1 MKSKKP
7 LSILLSLCMLMTL
20 LPVNALAA
28 ESLQEIKTQPGET
41 YTYTEG
47 DKTHSQTVNET
58 FDFVIDDIAYRYLNS
73 VDGDEVAVAEWS
85 WSYSCQNCGK
95 GDQHLTVLHHSFY
108 NGTVSIPSTVQNGD
122 KTYYVTAVDPEAFA
136 DFTGTVTLSEGIKT
150 IGREAF
156 YNYRPNPNTT
166 FTVPASVTEIGD
178 RCFERTTATV
188 EFSQDSQLETVGD
201 EAFALLTQESLVLPD
216 GVKIL
221 GDQVFNDSNNTAIT
235 IPGTVTNLSPSVLSG
250 YTGTLSFTDG
260 PANYEIKDGVLY
272 GWGKLIQVRD
282 KTVTSVAIPE
292 GVTEIGSLAFSN
304 MSSLKTVSLP
314 STLTTLGYGVF
325 SSSGIESIVIPA
337 SVTTVEEVPDSNAYN
352 GLFAFCKSL
361 KTAEIQAN
369 WDAIPDYAFNNCT
382 VLESVSFP
390 ASVNT
395 IGVQAFE
402 ECSALTSV
410 DLSNISVLEESAFYK
425 SGISDV
431 TSLDNLNDIGKS
443 VFRDCKSLKKIS
455 LPEGITTL
463 KENTFNNCT
472 GLELLIL
479 PSTITSIEKNAIRNL
494 GSSEACSIVMQSET
508 LSTVTTPFGTSSSS
522 TKPSNLTIY
531 YPAEAEAA
539 YKATVLVDESENDG
553 YALDLTDAAMILT
566 TAKAADGSN
575 TLTLKTV
582 TVPEGMT
589 LEATS
594 SNTGVATV
602 RGENGKLV
610 VTGVAEGTATITAT
624 LKVGDYVVLED
635 ICTVTVTA
643 EGAVLPSVEE
653 PNVTMD
659 DSIGE
664 DDKEVVKATA
674 NSVEADKTISDAAKS
689 EADKLTN
696 DDTKKVELEQKA
708 KAEGLTP
715 DDGEK
720 VTLYTQTF
728 LDIQAT
734 NIDKSDSNISKI
746 TLNITP
752 KVQVVASTA
761 TNSAD
766 IDIKTGSDD
775 EDWNAVV
782 VKEAEALTINTQATI
797 TVQLPTSFDGQPV
810 YVKHEASNGTYF
822 YKATA
827 DAQGE
832 ITFTST
838 HGFSPFT
845 FSLTNEA
852 VAEVDGVGYASFQ
865 AAIDAAVNG
874 GTLKVLTDADLN
886 ATISG
891 SSKTIYVENATN
903 KDSISVTINGDTF
916 TVAKGHSEEYIY
928 TKPSSGGS
936 SGDDNDPTYSISVPD
951 NVTGGSIKVTPNR
964 ASAGT
969 RVTITAKPDSGYELD
984 ELIVTDRKGNEL
996 KVTDRGDNKYTFQMT
1011 NSKVEIEV
1019 SFTKIEEK
1027 PTGNPFIDVAEG
1039 SWYAD
1044 AVQYVYDKG
1053 LMAGTSSTTFGP
1065 DATTTRGMIVTIL
1078 YRLEGAP
1085 AISGSSSFT
1094 DVVAGQY
1101 YAEAVAWAAANN
1113 IVGGYGNGLFGPNDT
1128 ITREQ
1133 MAAILYR
1140 YAQYKGYDVTASAD
1154 LSGYSDVAQVS
1165 SYALAALQWANA
1177 EGLVN
1182 GTSDTTLTP
1191 GGSATRAQVA
1201 VILMRFCENIK

>member
-1 MKSKKP
+1 MKAKKP
-7 LSILLSLCMLMTL
+7 LSVLLSLCMLMTL

-28 ESLQEIKTQPGET
+28 ESLQEIKTKPGET
-41 YTYTEG
+41 YTYTEE
-47 DKTHSQTVNET
+47 DETHSQTVNKT
-58 FDFVIDDIAYRYLNS
+58 FDFVVGDIAYRYLNG

-95 GDQHLTVLHHSFY
+95 GDQHLSVLHHSFY
-108 NGTVSIPSTVQNGD
+108 TGTIEVPGTVQNDD
-122 KTYYVTAVDPEAFA
+122 KTYNVTAVDPAAFA
-136 DFTGTVTLSEGIKT
+136 DFTGKVTLNEGIET
-150 IGREAF
+150 IGYEAF
-156 YNYRPNPNTT
+156 YHYQQSGGGD
-166 FTVPASVTEIGD
+166 FIVPASVTEIGN

-188 EFSQDSQLETVGD
+188 KFSEGSQLETVGD
-201 EAFALLTQESLVLPD
+201 EAFALLTQENLVLPD
-216 GVKIL
+216 GVQTL
-221 GDQVFNDSNNTAIT
+221 GDQAFNNSNNTAIT

-282 KTVTSVAIPE
+282 KTVTSVAVPE

-304 MSSLKTVSLP
+304 MSSLKAVSLP

-337 SVTTVEEVPDSNAYN
+337 SVTTMEEVPDSNAYN

-361 KTAEIQAN
+361 KTVEIQAN
-369 WDAIPDYAFNNCT
+369 WDIIPDYAFNNCT
-382 VLESVSFP
+382 ALESVSFP

-455 LPEGITTL
+455 LPEGITAL

-472 GLELLIL
+472 ELELLIL

-494 GSSEACSIVMQSET
+494 GSSDACSIVMQSET
-508 LSTVTTPFGTSSSS
+508 LLTVTTPFGTSSSS

-539 YKATVLVDESENDG
+539 YKATALVGESEEDG
-553 YALDLTDAAMILT
+553 YALKLTDASMVLT
-566 TAKAADGSN
+566 TAKAADSN

-602 RGENGKLV
+602 TGEGSKLV

-635 ICTVTVTA
+635 SCTVTVTA
-643 EGAVLPSVEE
+643 EGVVIPSVEE
-653 PNVTMD
+653 PDVTMD
-659 DSIGE
+659 SSISDE
-664 DDKEVVKATA
+664 NDKKVVEATA
-674 NSVEADKTISDAAKS
+674 NSVEADKTINDAAHT
-689 EADKLTN
+689 EANKLNSNAAEQQALKTAATDK
-696 DDTKKVELEQKA
+696 
-708 KAEGLTP
+708 GLTV
-715 DDGEK
+715 GEGEQ
-720 VTLYTQTF
+720 VRLYTQSF
-728 LDIQAT
+728 LEIKAESIVKDEDTVSTI
-734 NIDKSDSNISKI
+734 K
-746 TLNITP
+746 LNITP

-766 IDIKTGSDD
+766 IDIKTD
-775 EDWNAVV
+775 ENKDGNAVM
-782 VKEAEALTINTQATI
+782 VKDPQTLTITTSSEI
-797 TVQLPTSFDGQPV
+797 TVQLPVSFADQLV

-827 DAQGE
+827 DAQCK

-852 VAEVDGVGYASFQ
+852 VAEVNGIGYASFQ
-865 AAIDAAVNG
+865 EAVNAAEDG
-874 GTLKVLTDADLN
+874 QTVTVFQNKDLT

-891 SSKTIYVENATN
+891 SSKTITVENKTGN
-903 KDSISVTINGDTF
+903 QISVSINGETF
-916 TVAKGHSEEYIY
+916 QVADDATHEYTY
-928 TKPSSGGS
+928 TRPSSGGGS
-936 SGDDNDPTYSISVPD
+936 SGSTRYTVSVEDTDNGTVKVSPT
-951 NVTGGSIKVTPNR
+951 R
-964 ASAGT
+964 ASKGST
-969 RVTITAKPDSGYELD
+969 VTITVTPDEGYELD
-984 ELIVTDRKGNEL
+984 KLVVTDKNSDTVKLTDKG
-996 KVTDRGDNKYTFQMT
+996 DGKYTFTMPRSAVT
-1011 NSKVEIEV
+1011 VEAAFVEIATEPETPV
-1019 SFTKIEEK
+1019 FTDV
-1027 PTGNPFIDVAEG
+1027 PTSAYYYDAVLWAVENGVTEGTSATTFSPDMSCTRAQMVTFLWRAAGSPEPVTTTNPFTDVNSGVYYYDAVLWAVEQGITSGTSATTFAPDATCTRAQTVTFLYRAAG
-1039 SWYAD
+1039 SPAVSGGSFSDVSADAYYAD
-1044 AVQYVYDKG
+1044 AV
-1053 LMAGTSSTTFGP
+1053 
-1065 DATTTRGMIVTIL
+1065 
-1078 YRLEGAP
+1078 
-1085 AISGSSSFT
+1085 
-1094 DVVAGQY
+1094 
-1101 YAEAVAWAAANN
+1101 AWA
-1113 IVGGYGNGLFGPNDT
+1113 VSEG
-1128 ITREQ
+1128 
-1133 MAAILYR
+1133 
-1140 YAQYKGYDVTASAD
+1140 VT
-1154 LSGYSDVAQVS
+1154 V
-1165 SYALAALQWANA
+1165 
-1177 EGLVN
+1177 
-1182 GTSDTTLTP
+1182 GTSDTTFSP
-1191 GGSATRAQVA
+1191 DMNCTRAQIVTFMYRA
-1201 VILMRFCENIK
+1201 AQ